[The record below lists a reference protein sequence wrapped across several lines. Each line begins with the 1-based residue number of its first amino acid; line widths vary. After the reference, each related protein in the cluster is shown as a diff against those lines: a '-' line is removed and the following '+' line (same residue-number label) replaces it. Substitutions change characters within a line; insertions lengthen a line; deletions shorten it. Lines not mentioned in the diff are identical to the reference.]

1 MIDQNGCTIMVFS
14 IRVTL
19 GEMVVVVKDVDVV
32 ELVSEV
38 VVLVVVVFMAK
49 FDNDDARIR
58 FFITDNLLLK
68 GEIMKFSKFFNATE

>member
-38 VVLVVVVFMAK
+38 VVLVVVVFMA
-49 FDNDDARIR
+49 NS
-58 FFITDNLLLK
+58 ITTTPAY
-68 GEIMKFSKFFNATE
+68 GSS